1 VVVFI
6 PQGSFII
13 LIVIKIKKNIMKS
26 ILLNFG
32 ENLRRLRL
40 DANLTLRDVCK
51 IVNYDPSNWSKVERG
66 VMAPPK
72 DSEILEGWAKALKLA
87 VGSREYNQFMDEVK
101 VAQGAIPEDI
111 LADANIVDYLPAF
124 FRTIRNKKPTKEDI
138 DLLIKAIKNK

>member
-1 VVVFI
+1 
-6 PQGSFII
+6 
-13 LIVIKIKKNIMKS
+13 MKS

-32 ENLRRLRL
+32 ENLRKLRL
-40 DANLTLRDVCK
+40 SANLTLRDVCK

-72 DSEILEGWAKALKLA
+72 DSEILESWAKALKLA
-87 VGSREYNQFMDEVK
+87 AGSREYNQFMDEVK
-101 VAQGAIPEDI
+101 VAQGSIPEDI
-111 LADANIVDYLPAF
+111 LADANIVDYLPSF

>member
-1 VVVFI
+1 
-6 PQGSFII
+6 
-13 LIVIKIKKNIMKS
+13 MKS

-32 ENLRRLRL
+32 ENLKKLRL

-72 DSEILEGWAKALKLA
+72 DSVILEGWAKALKLTA
-87 VGSREYNQFMDEVK
+87 GSREYNQFMDEVK